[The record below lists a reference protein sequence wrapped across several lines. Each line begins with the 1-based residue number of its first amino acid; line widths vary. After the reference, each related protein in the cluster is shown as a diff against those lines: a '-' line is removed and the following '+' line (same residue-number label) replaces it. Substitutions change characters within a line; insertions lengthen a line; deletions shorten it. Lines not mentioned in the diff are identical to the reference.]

1 MFLKNTQVLN
11 KKPDTLIL
19 ELLNSLK
26 NQMVFSLSII
36 FPRKE
41 RKGILGALNIHRERE
56 WK

>member
-26 NQMVFSLSII
+26 NQMVFG
-36 FPRKE
+36 FTQ
-41 RKGILGALNIHRERE
+41 GANTT
-56 WK
+56 

>member
-1 MFLKNTQVLN
+1 MFFKNTQVLN

-56 WK
+56 RK